1 MCRKE
6 AIHISNYQAD
16 TLYAM
21 ASPFLIKQLNESW
34 NWRKYLSKCNVD
46 GMRTL
51 NFGELNNTPKLILVS
66 PFRTIQLPNIA
77 KKMDVMI

>member
-34 NWRKYLSKCNVD
+34 NWRKYLFLEMGKAPASASK
-46 GMRTL
+46 
-51 NFGELNNTPKLILVS
+51 
-66 PFRTIQLPNIA
+66 
-77 KKMDVMI
+77 